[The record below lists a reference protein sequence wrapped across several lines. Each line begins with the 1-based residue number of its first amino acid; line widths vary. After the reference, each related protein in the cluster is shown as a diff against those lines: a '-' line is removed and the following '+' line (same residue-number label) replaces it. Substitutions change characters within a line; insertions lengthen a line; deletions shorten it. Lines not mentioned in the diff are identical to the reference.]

1 MVKPVTLSTERALL
15 QHQRKQPQH
24 QANGDDHCD
33 AVDRV
38 EEPQFQQPELT
49 STVRAFG
56 AEQGRRSSTVRTNHY
71 ILQ

>member
-1 MVKPVTLSTERALL
+1 MVKPVTLSTERALG

-24 QANGDDHCD
+24 DAKSDHQCN

-49 STVRAFG
+49 STVRTFG
-56 AEQGRRSSTVRTNHY
+56 AEQGRRFRTVRTDHY